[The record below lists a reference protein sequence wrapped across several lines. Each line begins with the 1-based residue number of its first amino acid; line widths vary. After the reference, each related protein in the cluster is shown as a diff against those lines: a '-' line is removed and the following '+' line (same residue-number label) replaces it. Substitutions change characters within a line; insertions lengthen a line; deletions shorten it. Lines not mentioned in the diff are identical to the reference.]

1 MRKVVPRTHLAGND
15 REGLFASCNQT
26 TRDFFEICG
35 RCTQS
40 AHARSYTRFLP
51 MSDDKQR
58 KSNGPEPRSGGNV
71 WLVLIAIVS
80 AVLLSAFL
88 FGGTDMRLRYPDLMQ
103 LLAAMADDRQA
114 ETTVTS
120 PSEPVDAADD
130 SKKPAADG
138 NDGKEDQKVS
148 DSETENVEAANAE
161 VTDAGEATTANDTPA
176 EAPGKTL
183 ASDNRERRG
192 VEKDAKTGNPKVTV
206 IVPSTRRPDTY
217 VEFGGLQDIRVADGE
232 ITGKVAYRSRGIEN
246 KGPVSDEFKLIEFK
260 TIRDTNNEA
269 EHEKLVQYLNASGV
283 TWDNARPSRLFRDHW
298 PEMLMIGVLVVL
310 GIIMLRR
317 MGGVG
322 SPMSFSRSRGKLYG
336 QEDLAITFD
345 DAAGIDEAVQEVRE
359 VVDFLKNSDKYKSL
373 GGRIPKGVLLVGPPG
388 TGKTLLA
395 KAIAGEAGVPFFS
408 LSGSD
413 FVEMYVG
420 VGAARVRDMF
430 QQATSRAPCIIF
442 IDELDALGKSRSGS
456 TVGGHDEREQTL
468 NALLVEMDGFDSNS
482 GVIVVAATNRPET
495 LDPALLRPGRFD
507 RQVLVDRPDVSGR
520 EDILRV
526 HVKNVKLDEQVRLKE
541 IASITPGFVGA
552 DLANLVNEAA
562 LLAARADKRAVGIHE
577 FNEAVERVT
586 AGLEKKNRVMNE
598 EEKIR
603 VAYHETGHALVA
615 AALPNADPVHK
626 VSIIPRGFA
635 ALGYMMQRPESDRY
649 LRTKAELESK
659 MKVLLAGTLTEE
671 MIFQDVS
678 TGAQNDLERCTE
690 IARSIVMDYGMS
702 RLGRINFRRS
712 MRSQFLAGGVAGG
725 EGYQMYHSED
735 MAKLIDKEVAR
746 IIEDELNQTREIL
759 EQRREIL
766 EAVTQ
771 RLLEVESINNDE
783 LQKLIEEHSSGPWLV
798 PGTVKQKP
806 RAQIRNDDENPG
818 LAVAD

>member
-1 MRKVVPRTHLAGND
+1 
-15 REGLFASCNQT
+15 
-26 TRDFFEICG
+26 
-35 RCTQS
+35 
-40 AHARSYTRFLP
+40 

-58 KSNGPEPRSGGNV
+58 NSNGSEPRSGGNV
-71 WLVLIAIVS
+71 WFVLIAIVS

-88 FGGTDMRLRYPDLMQ
+88 FGGSDMRLRYPDLMK
-103 LLAAMADDRQA
+103 LLAAMAEARQA
-114 ETTVTS
+114 DSDLVPLNDQGNPETNLKVDEAGAGVEDAASAEGDTDAVET
-120 PSEPVDAADD
+120 ETGTAEADGTEAAGTEATAVDAT
-130 SKKPAADG
+130 K
-138 NDGKEDQKVS
+138 S
-148 DSETENVEAANAE
+148 DSESVKSGSAE
-161 VTDAGEATTANDTPA
+161 DE
-176 EAPGKTL
+176 
-183 ASDNRERRG
+183 
-192 VEKDAKTGNPKVTV
+192 TGSKVVIDPKVTV
-206 IVPSTRRPDTY
+206 IVSSTKSLDY
-217 VEFGGLQDIRVADGE
+217 QVEFGGLEDVRVADGE
-232 ITGKVAYRSRGIEN
+232 ITGKVAYRARGIDN
-246 KGPVSDEFKLIEFK
+246 KGPVGAYKMVEFK

-269 EHEKLVQYLNASGV
+269 EHKRLVEYLNASGV

-298 PEMLMIGVLVVL
+298 PELLMIGVLVIL

-317 MGGVG
+317 LGGVG
-322 SPMSFSRSRGKLYG
+322 SPMAFSRSRGKLYG
-336 QEDLAITFD
+336 QEDLAIKFD
-345 DAAGIDEAVQEVRE
+345 DAAGINEAVQEVRE
-359 VVDFLKNSDKYKSL
+359 VVDFLQNSDKYKSL

-507 RQVLVDRPDVSGR
+507 RHVLVDRPDISGR

-526 HVKNVKLDEQVRLKE
+526 HVKNVKLDEKVDLKD

-562 LLAARADKRAVGIHE
+562 LLAARAEKRAVGIHE

-598 EEKIR
+598 DEKIR
-603 VAYHETGHALVA
+603 VAYHEAGHALVA

-626 VSIIPRGFA
+626 VSIIPRGLA
-635 ALGYMMQRPESDRY
+635 ALGYTMQRPESERY
-649 LRTKAELESK
+649 LMTKSELESN

-671 MIFQDVS
+671 MIFQDIS

-690 IARSIVMDYGMS
+690 VARSIVMDYGMS

-712 MRSQFLAGGVAGG
+712 SKSAFLAGGGG
-725 EGYQMYHSED
+725 DGFQMSHSED

-746 IIEDELNQTREIL
+746 IIEDELTQTREIL
-759 EQRREIL
+759 EQRREVL

-771 RLLEVESINNDE
+771 KLLEVESINNDE
-783 LQKLIEEHSSGPWLV
+783 LTQLIKDNGSGPWLV
-798 PGTVKQKP
+798 PGTIKQKP
-806 RAQIRNDDENPG
+806 RAQIRSDEDDSG